1 MLLAL
6 ALKLTANI
14 KDKKQKNLARKE
26 ILLIFINYFSK
37 KV

>member
-14 KDKKQKNLARKE
+14 KNKVQKSLPRKE
-26 ILLIFINYFSK
+26 TLLIFINYFSK